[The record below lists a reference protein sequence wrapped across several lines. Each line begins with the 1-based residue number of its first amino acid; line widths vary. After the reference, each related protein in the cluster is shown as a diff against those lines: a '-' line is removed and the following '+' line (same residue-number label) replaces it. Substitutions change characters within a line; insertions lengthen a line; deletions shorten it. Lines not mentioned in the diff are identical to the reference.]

1 MAKAIRFGVA
11 AGLALTA
18 SAPAWAGDEKAE
30 EKAARGEATTSERAS
45 ADRSKPTGDKGA
57 GAEAGMGSRS
67 PEAATVV
74 KASYDVKASRN
85 ERWLQEREGYR
96 DGGY

>member
-1 MAKAIRFGVA
+1 MSKAIRFGVA

-18 SAPAWAGDEKAE
+18 SAPAWAGDEKAG
-30 EKAARGEATTSERAS
+30 EKAARDKATTGERAS
-45 ADRSKPTGDKGA
+45 ADTSKPTSGKGA
-57 GAEAGMGSRS
+57 GVEAGMGSRS
-67 PEAATVV
+67 PGDATVV

-85 ERWLQEREGYR
+85 ERWLREREGYR